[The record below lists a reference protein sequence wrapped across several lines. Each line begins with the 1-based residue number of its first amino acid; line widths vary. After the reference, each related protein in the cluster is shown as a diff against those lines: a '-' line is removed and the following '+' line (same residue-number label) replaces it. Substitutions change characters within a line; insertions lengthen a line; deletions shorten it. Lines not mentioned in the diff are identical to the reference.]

1 MPGTAAAGMPG
12 LVAGYLLK
20 TTVVLTL
27 ALIAAAIAKRRPAA
41 LRHFL
46 LSSALVGLLLLPFLS
61 LAPVGWR
68 SALVPR
74 WMAPAAES
82 ESGPGT
88 GTRSGT
94 HPLSTAADRPA
105 DAGRGL
111 PRLSERT
118 LTESGPA
125 DAAAST
131 ISLDRRPDDPAT
143 ASPAAGRTEASPIP
157 AVGSAAAAESAR
169 GDGRPVDLLIALFWS
184 AGLAILV
191 LRLGIGLAGAL
202 KLTAEGRPLG
212 GPAWRA
218 LLDRFL
224 ALVPL
229 GRKVRLKSHPEVLV
243 PLTWGWRRP
252 VVLMPPGADGWTEEE
267 RSSALFHELSHIKR
281 ADFVVM
287 LLVRTSLAVFWWNP
301 LCWVVYRG
309 LLREQELACD
319 ELVLRAGV
327 RPSSY
332 AASLLAFR
340 RSAGLRWNPS
350 AALLGLLGRSS
361 FQERLAAILRQKIT
375 HMEVKMKT
383 KIMLAS
389 ALVLAVALVGTAR
402 PVAGND
408 TNGTAAVL
416 VETAVPAPASF
427 EAAFPPAASAA
438 QEAVAAVQ
446 ETKAEQ
452 EKAKAAEKAKQ
463 AEKAKEAEK
472 AKAAQEKTIVI
483 SPRGGEG
490 KPIEIVITEGG
501 ETKTLV
507 FEKPLTL
514 TTSKDGRTFTLKL
527 DGQEVEVLKGEPLRI
542 EIKGGE
548 LQVVKEPGLYKVGEG
563 GVVTI
568 VKEGGDEARKVV
580 YYGRVKPEVVVETTP
595 AVVVEAKPN
604 VIVKMGKDV
613 KEGEKWVQVAPG
625 EEGQTVKIV
634 KEGKP
639 AIAWTIK
646 EGDKEGVW
654 VGKEGTAFSVVSLDE
669 TGMLEKVRA
678 LQEQVQAIKA
688 KKMDLSALE
697 ESLKKLEAELKAKEE
712 KLKEIELKFDK
723 APAGFGGFKVVR
735 KGGAG
740 EAASET
746 GVWVY
751 EKDKASQTGKA
762 KVMVGI
768 GDKGDRAISL
778 VFTGQEGAEG
788 KAAFERAIASLKQ
801 ELPDGYKIVEQEF
814 DAEKGVM
821 TFKISAP
828 ESKKTDA
835 KLIRELVDSIKEVIK
850 ASK

>member
-20 TTVVLTL
+20 TTVVLIL
-27 ALIAAAIAKRRPAA
+27 ALAAAAIARRRPAA

-46 LSSALVGLLLLPFLS
+46 LSSALVGLLLLPCLS

-74 WMAPAAES
+74 WMAPAAAS
-82 ESGPGT
+82 ASGPGT

-94 HPLSTAADRPA
+94 HQPSKAADGPAGAARELRRIPEGPLTEARPA
-105 DAGRGL
+105 D
-111 PRLSERT
+111 T
-118 LTESGPA
+118 
-125 DAAAST
+125 AAST
-131 ISLDRRPDDPAT
+131 MGAALRPDEPGT
-143 ASPAAGRTEASPIP
+143 ASLASGRTGEPPVPTAEAAP
-157 AVGSAAAAESAR
+157 AKSASGGR
-169 GDGRPVDLLIALFWS
+169 RPVDLLVALFWS
-184 AGLAILV
+184 AGLAVLV
-191 LRLGIGLAGAL
+191 LRLGVGLAGAL

-218 LLDRFL
+218 LLERFL

-281 ADFVVM
+281 ADFMVM

-301 LCWVVYRG
+301 LCWIVYRE
-309 LLREQELACD
+309 LLKEQELACD

-340 RSAGLRWNPS
+340 RSAGFRWNPS

-389 ALVLAVALVGTAR
+389 ALVLAVAIVGTAR

-416 VETAVPAPASF
+416 VETAMPAPASF
-427 EAAFPPAASAA
+427 EAAFPPAASAE
-438 QEAVAAVQ
+438 QEVFAAVQ
-446 ETKAEQ
+446 ATEQ
-452 EKAKAAEKAKQ
+452 EKAKAAA
-463 AEKAKEAEK
+463 KAKEAEK
-472 AKAAQEKTIVI
+472 AKAAEEAAKAKAAVGKTIVI
-483 SPRGGEG
+483 SPKGGEG

-514 TTSKDGRTFTLKL
+514 TTSKDGQTFTLKL
-527 DGQEVEVLKGEPLRI
+527 DGKEVQVLKGEPLRI

-548 LQVVKEPGLYKVGEG
+548 LQVVKEPGLVKIGEG

-568 VKEGGDEARKVV
+568 VKEGSDEARKVV
-580 YYGRVKPEVVVETTP
+580 YYGNVKPEVVVETRP
-595 AVVVEAKPN
+595 EVVVDVAPQ
-604 VIVKMGKDV
+604 VFVKVRKDQ
-613 KEGEKWVQVAPG
+613 KEGE
-625 EEGQTVKIV
+625 TVKIV
-634 KEGKP
+634 REGEP
-639 AIAWTIK
+639 AIAWTVR
-646 EGDKEGVW
+646 ED
-654 VGKEGTAFSVVSLDE
+654 GKD
-669 TGMLEKVRA
+669 MLEKVRG

-712 KLKEIELKFDK
+712 KLKEIELKFDET
-723 APAGFGGFKVVR
+723 PSGFGGFKVVR
-735 KGGAG
+735 KGGAD
-740 EAASET
+740 EADSRV
-746 GVWVY
+746 VWVY
-751 EKDKASQTGKA
+751 EKDKAAQAAKA
-762 KVMVGI
+762 KVMVGM
-768 GDKGDRAISL
+768 GDKDGRTISL
-778 VFTGQEGAEG
+778 VFTGQEGEAG
-788 KAAFERAIASLKQ
+788 KAAFERALVTLKK
-801 ELPDGYKIVEQEF
+801 ELPEGYKIVEQEF
-814 DAEKGVM
+814 DADKGTM
-821 TFKISAP
+821 TFKISTP
-828 ESKKTDA
+828 EGKKTDA
-835 KLIRELVDSIKEVIK
+835 DFMRDLVDKIKEIVK
-850 ASK
+850 SEK